1 MRSVLGLSM
10 SRPEISRAAKL
21 VVQGRV
27 VALTGAGV
35 SAESGIPTFRGP
47 GGLWERFRP
56 EDLATPE
63 AFARDPRRVWA
74 WYKWRLG
81 IVLSARPNPAHLALA
96 ELERMGL
103 LEAVIT
109 QNVDGLHQEAGSKR
123 VVELHGSL
131 RRARCT
137 RCGLRISLEAV
148 PSEDLPKCPSCGG
161 LLRPD
166 VVWFGE
172 PLPSDAWEEAVRLAA
187 TCRCMLV
194 VGTSGTVYPAASL
207 PFLAKER
214 GAAVV
219 EVNVN
224 QTPITEIAVVSLRGR
239 ASEVLP
245 LLVSEVKRLLGGVNG
260 ES

>member
-187 TCRCMLV
+187 T
-194 VGTSGTVYPAASL
+194 L